1 MKLLQRSIMTKQ
13 HPPKSTVIP
22 NQPRKKANSLYTENC
37 LIQKENE
44 KPEAPLTGGR
54 MMELKTFSSVS
65 VFRQKGN
72 AVAAVAGGWL
82 ALFALEN
89 QQSIGAAFLAV
100 IVIFGIFG
108 VLVVGVERVRVV
120 DYLVWKWAK
129 KKKV

>member
-1 MKLLQRSIMTKQ
+1 
-13 HPPKSTVIP
+13 
-22 NQPRKKANSLYTENC
+22 
-37 LIQKENE
+37 
-44 KPEAPLTGGR
+44 

-72 AVAAVAGGWL
+72 AAAVAGGWL

-120 DYLVWKWAK
+120 DYLVAIGLSACARISKLNTMLIHAPAHPNSLMTLSRL
-129 KKKV
+129 VESLTVAIRCIS

>member
-1 MKLLQRSIMTKQ
+1 
-13 HPPKSTVIP
+13 
-22 NQPRKKANSLYTENC
+22 
-37 LIQKENE
+37 
-44 KPEAPLTGGR
+44 
-54 MMELKTFSSVS
+54 MELKTFSSVS

-72 AVAAVAGGWL
+72 AAAVAGGWL

-100 IVIFGIFG
+100 IVIFGIFS

-129 KKKV
+129 EKKV